1 MSGRQLR
8 IVPYN
13 GNRAYK
19 YYLDGYKVNG
29 KRKRLF
35 FKERGRGQSQT
46 RGACQAAE
54 KECQDGLDIPLDPK
68 WLIIHH
74 GALKHWGWLATA
86 IMGLTAFG
94 MLGTSGK

>member
-8 IVPYN
+8 IIPYN

-35 FKERGRGQSQT
+35 FKDE
-46 RGACQAAE
+46 
-54 KECQDGLDIPLDPK
+54 
-68 WLIIHH
+68 
-74 GALKHWGWLATA
+74 ATA
-86 IMGLTAFG
+86 NRKLAELAKQQKKKRDRTASMF
-94 MLGTSGK
+94 LSTLE